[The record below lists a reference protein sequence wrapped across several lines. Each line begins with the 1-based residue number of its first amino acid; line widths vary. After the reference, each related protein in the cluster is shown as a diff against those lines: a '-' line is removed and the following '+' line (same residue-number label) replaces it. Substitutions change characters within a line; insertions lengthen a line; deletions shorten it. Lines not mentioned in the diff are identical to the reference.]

1 MFTAY
6 ALTLFAAVAS
16 LITATVMAG
25 VATLPSPLVFVE
37 HLAMSLCFRAA
48 YKGIGGFSW
57 DDWSILS
64 GAGAEAIPA
73 MELEPAPEPTI
84 TRKAA

>member
-6 ALTLFAAVAS
+6 ALVLFAAVAS
-16 LITATVMAG
+16 LITTMVMAG
-25 VATLPSPLVFVE
+25 VAVLPTPLVFLE
-37 HLAMSLCFRAA
+37 HLAMSLAFRAA

-57 DDWSILS
+57 GEWTLTS
-64 GAGAEAIPA
+64 GGIAEVIPVT
-73 MELEPAPEPTI
+73 EPTTEPSI